1 MILKLLYA
9 ISKTLLRKS
18 NKLIK
23 LLMFSEKNVN
33 PYVYQQTLLL
43 LELKDSLSC
52 QVTKTGDFGHWLKE
66 TFSICFANSANRI

>member
-23 LLMFSEKNVN
+23 LLTFSEKNVN

-52 QVTKTGDFGHWLKE
+52 QVTNAGDFGHWLKE